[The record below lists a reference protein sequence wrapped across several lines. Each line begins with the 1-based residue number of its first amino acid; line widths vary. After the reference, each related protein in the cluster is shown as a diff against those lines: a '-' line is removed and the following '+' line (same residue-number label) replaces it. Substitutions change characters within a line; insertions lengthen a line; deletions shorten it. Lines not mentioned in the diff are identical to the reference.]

1 MSEKPEQAVLPGIY
15 PGEEVST
22 AIAAGSVNA
31 IFPKPTLHIGGDVS
45 DVSIPETQ
53 SAAEKKPVGE
63 CSEGVLPGGEDDEL
77 QVTEAETTPTEQG
90 TLPLADE
97 EANADDA
104 SSEASTSNE
113 TSKEIDKKEHIQI
126 EWDKEITLP
135 NLTLGRGQDYIE
147 YPLIPGTTLNGEY
160 APDGRQW
167 MDTKEVRIEKTDNG
181 FRVTPKEGV
190 TGTVSFDVFYNVDK
204 KTRFHL
210 TINPDPWSLWKSSD
224 PEDPQLFGQ
233 HDKDRLENHHESK
246 INYEDEFFSVVG
258 ASRRGRSHEHYGTFR
273 DDDLG
278 FWCDKDTGRYVFIVA
293 DGAGSARFSR
303 EGSRMAIEF
312 LKQKLPANLTVAR
325 WNADGE
331 NPKKDGNVG
340 QLLAALAR
348 GAFDHIAKFVKEEN
362 ESHPDNKWEVRDF
375 NTTLLIAAVKRDSD
389 GGLRLVSFSIG
400 DGAIAWYDG
409 EESSLMCAPDSGEF
423 SGGTRFLTMR
433 SIWEKA
439 SKDWTAFCMERVFC
453 TRIPPEKVMCTRLFL
468 MTDGVSDP
476 WFETDAALND
486 KEKWREF
493 AEDILLG
500 EGENKAALKNDDS
513 VDVKAGK
520 LLNWLTFKIPGNH
533 DDRTLIVVTPKN
545 TTDLQ
550 IVKKEDGNV

>member
-1 MSEKPEQAVLPGIY
+1 MSENPDQAALPGIN

-22 AIAAGSVNA
+22 AIAAGSANA
-31 IFPKPTLHIGGDVS
+31 IFPKPTLPIGEDVRDAS
-45 DVSIPETQ
+45 TSEADST
-53 SAAEKKPVGE
+53 AEKDPADETPDGVS
-63 CSEGVLPGGEDDEL
+63 SEGEDGVS
-77 QVTEAETTPTEQG
+77 QVTEGEGTSTELG
-90 TLPLADE
+90 TLPLAGE
-97 EANADDA
+97 EAKADDA
-104 SSEASTSNE
+104 SLETSTADE
-113 TSKEIDKKEHIQI
+113 TSKQIDKKERVQI
-126 EWDKEITLP
+126 GLDKEITLP

-147 YPLIPGTTLNGEY
+147 YPLILGTTLNGEY

-167 MDTKEVRIEKTDNG
+167 MDTKDVRIEKTDKG
-181 FRVTPKEGV
+181 FRVTPKQGV
-190 TGTVSFDVFYNVDK
+190 TGAVSFDVFYNDDK

-224 PEDPQLFGQ
+224 PEDPQLFGEY
-233 HDKDRLENHHESK
+233 DRKRLDSHHEST
-246 INYEDEFFSVVG
+246 IRYEDEFFSVAG
-258 ASRRGRSHEHYGTFR
+258 ASRRGRSHEHSGTFR

-293 DGAGSARFSR
+293 DGAGSAKFSR
-303 EGSRMAIEF
+303 EGSRMVIEF

-325 WNADGE
+325 WDADGE
-331 NPKKDGNVG
+331 NPKEDGNVG

-348 GAFDHIAKFVKEEN
+348 GAFDHITKFVKDEN

-375 NTTLLIAAVKRDSD
+375 NTTLLIAAAKRDND
-389 GGLRLVSFSIG
+389 GGLRLVTFSIG

-409 EESSLMCAPDSGEF
+409 EESSLMCAPDGGEF

-433 SIWEKA
+433 SVWEKA
-439 SKDWTAFCMERVFC
+439 SRDWPAFCKERVFC
-453 TRIPPEKVMCTRLFL
+453 ARISPEKVKGTKLFL

-493 AEDILLG
+493 AEDTLLG
-500 EGENKAALKNDDS
+500 EGENKAGLKQDDS
-513 VDVKAGK
+513 VEVKAEK

-545 TTDLQ
+545 TTDIQ
-550 IVKKEDGNV
+550 TDKKEDGNV